1 MTKIGI
7 EEIFNR
13 MHCFKDGNETCVVLD
28 DFVDLQ
34 ESPAY
39 FLYDKQRDRLW
50 PWMDTGTNPLVHLSW
65 FEIINIENVLT
76 DTSGIKCEN
85 CLDDPEFPVCTTCGR
100 KWNKQ

>member
-1 MTKIGI
+1 MDKTAI

-13 MHCFKDGNETCVVLD
+13 MRWFKDGDEVCVVLD

-39 FLYDKQRDRLW
+39 FL
-50 PWMDTGTNPLVHLSW
+50 
-65 FEIINIENVLT
+65 NIKNILMGAE
-76 DTSGIKCEN
+76 CEN
-85 CLDDPEFPVCTTCGR
+85 CLDDPEVPICTTCGR